1 MEEQRA
7 RFAVVADDLTGAC
20 DSAVAFAERGLAVE
34 VMLDRE
40 AAPGVDRA
48 WAVSTES
55 RELAEEDSARRVR
68 DALARAAG
76 ACEVFKKIDSVFRGN
91 TFAEIRAAVE
101 SVPHDL
107 VVLSPAYPAM
117 GRTVRDGVLHIR
129 EAGQSRAVDLR
140 EGLRAAGL
148 SEVVLLRVGN
158 ALHEQGKGVVLCDAE
173 SQEDLVRTVAEA
185 RRGGGR
191 VLWIGSGGL
200 AFALAAGIPALPQ
213 RHESWPAEGAVVLFV
228 GSDHPVTKK
237 QVERLKLSAQV
248 LEAKMDEFVGCG
260 PEPQVVLLNVV
271 RGVTTEEQIRRSVEQ
286 LSAQGIAC
294 CLMTGGDT
302 AMLVCRALGTQS
314 LRLTKEFAPG
324 LPQGIA
330 KGGVLDGIHVILK
343 SGGFGADDVLVPL
356 HHRFVERK
364 ECV

>member
-1 MEEQRA
+1 MEHGA

-40 AAPGVDRA
+40 AVSSGVGV

-55 RELAEEDSARRVR
+55 RELPEEDAVRRVHEV
-68 DALARAAG
+68 LAQASG
-76 ACEVFKKIDSVFRGN
+76 ATEVFKKIDSVFRGN

-101 SVPHDL
+101 SVPHDV

-129 EAGQSRAVDLR
+129 EAGQYRTVDLR
-140 EGLRAAGL
+140 EGLLAAGL
-148 SEVVLLRVGN
+148 KDVASLRVGEE
-158 ALHEQGKGVVLCDAE
+158 LRGTKEGVVLCDAE
-173 SQEDLVRTVAEA
+173 SQEDLLCTVAAA
-185 RRGGGR
+185 RRYGGR

-200 AFALAAGIPALPQ
+200 AFALAAELPELS
-213 RHESWPAEGAVVLFV
+213 REYEKWPAEGAAVLFV
-228 GSDHPVTKK
+228 GSDHPVTKR
-237 QVERLKLSAQV
+237 QIEILKMNAIV
-248 LEAKMDEFVGCG
+248 LESAIEEFAGCG
-260 PEPQVVLLNVV
+260 LEHPVVILNVV
-271 RGVTTEEQIRRSVEQ
+271 RDVTEEQIRSSVEW
-286 LSAQGIAC
+286 LGERGVAC

-302 AMLVCRALGTQS
+302 AMLVCRALGVQS

-324 LPQGIA
+324 LPQGIL
-330 KGGVLDGIHVILK
+330 KGGVLDGVHVILK
-343 SGGFGADDVLVPL
+343 SGGFGTEDVLASL
-356 HHRFVERK
+356 CHRFVERK